1 MFVPF
6 LMNKLNIHRK
16 FLQLVFV
23 ITSDQMV
30 DIIVA
35 ALTFGAFLSLNGQ
48 KMGTFKKNGDQM
60 GTKKLILVPMGTKVP
75 KWGPT

>member
-6 LMNKLNIHRK
+6 LMNKLNIHKK

-35 ALTFGAFLSLNGQ
+35 ALTFDAFLSLNGEN
-48 KMGTFKKNGDQM
+48 GTFKKIGDQIIIM
-60 GTKKLILVPMGTKVP
+60 CVFGSTIDTAHN
-75 KWGPT
+75 